1 MLRVSLFGEQA
12 ITDDGTGRVRTRS
25 SRTAA
30 LIGFLALHAK
40 SPQARQRI
48 AGLFWPD
55 STEAQ
60 ALTNLRRELHQL
72 RQVLGDEPSLLVT
85 PRDLCWQ
92 DTPAC
97 QVDVRIFDLE
107 RQAALAAGR
116 SEQQVLTHA
125 ARAVAQYK
133 GDFLP
138 GAYDDWLLEARA
150 ELERQCVELYDL
162 LSQAQAATGDLAG
175 AVQSARRRITLQPL
189 EETGYRTLMRLQAD
203 LGDRAGAL
211 STYHHCAS
219 VLERELG
226 VTPDPATRQAVAG
239 LLARSEPAP
248 AGSPEATPAAGRSGR
263 AGPLIGRSRELELL
277 AGVWRSTAAGHPAL
291 VLVRGGAGV
300 GKTRLIAEIAG
311 TARLQGA
318 VVASTR
324 CFGTSGRLAM
334 APVADWLRNPAVQAA
349 AGELDPA
356 WRTEVDRLIPA
367 KGHVDPAAGSMVM
380 ADAWQHHRFFE
391 GLARTLLTAARPLL
405 LVLDNLQ
412 WCDQETLAFITFCLG
427 LDPVAQILVIGSLRD
442 DSPDEEHEL
451 AGWITRMRASGLL
464 TELSLSPLES
474 AGTARL
480 AEAISGRPL
489 PQADVRLLQATTG
502 GFPLYITEAVRDGVD
517 QGAAPL
523 PAGDLAAVLR
533 SRLSHPSTAVQ
544 EVTDLAAAVGT
555 NFTLDLLTEASD
567 LDADVVVEAVDELWR
582 RRIVREFGD
591 GYDFSHDLLRETAY
605 SQISPPKRWLLHRR
619 IAQGLELL
627 HADDAD
633 AVSAQ
638 LADQYARGGRPGRAV
653 SYYRRAADIAADRF
667 AHAESI
673 RLHRRALS
681 VVLAQPPGRDRDARE
696 LELLEAMAPPLNARF
711 GYASPDLEQALERAV
726 ALAESLGRK
735 NSTLTAMA
743 ALSATRFVQGRIADG
758 YQIATRTLA
767 LAGPDSEQSGPA
779 RFVVGCSGVSLGRPA
794 EAVRHFEFAAS
805 LASGA
810 VPMSTGQRPDVHAT
824 AYAAHAHWLLGHDE
838 EALSSCHRALALTRS
853 IDHPYMLAIALAY
866 ASVLHQMRGDL
877 PALQEALTELRQL
890 CERYGFAYYR
900 EWGLILDGWSR
911 RGEPGLQLVRHGIDN
926 LKASGSLTRMPYWL
940 SLLADLQA
948 GSGRADAARATLDAA
963 LTTGQVHD
971 DLWWLPEVMRMRA
984 RYDERDAA
992 TTRLRS
998 AAALATAH
1006 GSIALVQRCQQ
1017 DLAGLS

>member
-805 LASGA
+805 LASGT